1 MAETGMSSLISR
13 ISELMS
19 TTSPSKMYRCIIID
33 AMNMFMRS
41 YHAIN
46 HVDVDGD
53 HVGGLAGFLKS
64 VGSMIKQHN
73 PTEVF
78 IVFDGEQA
86 SSTKRNL
93 YPAYKGNRELAAI
106 SKPLLYS
113 SKAEERAAIYNQA
126 VRGAGYC
133 KLLPVKTLCIDNME
147 ADDVIGYMV
156 KHMENDSS
164 VDEVV
169 LITEDSDYLQLINKK
184 TTVYFP
190 IKKQFVNEKYVLDR
204 YHCHPNNFALY
215 KTLDGDK
222 SDNIPKVKGMGEK
235 TFAKLF
241 PYLKESKKYA
251 LSDIFDTCIEKIDE
265 VSAAKK
271 ILGYKDQVEINYKL
285 VNLLG
290 IEFLDKDIKTI
301 EDTIASKEV
310 TFEPELFIRLYNA
323 DGLLNAIPNVRGWL
337 FECFK
342 PLIKK
347 Q

>member
-1 MAETGMSSLISR
+1 MAETGMSSIISR
-13 ISELMS
+13 ISELMVN
-19 TTSPSKMYRCIIID
+19 TTPSKQYSCIIID

-46 HVDVDGD
+46 HIDADGD

-64 VGSMIKQHN
+64 VGSMIKLHH
-73 PTEVF
+73 PTEVYV
-78 IVFDGEQA
+78 VFDGEQA

-113 SKAEERAAIYNQA
+113 SKADERAAIYNQA

-156 KHMENDSS
+156 KKLEHDKN

-169 LITEDSDYLQLINKK
+169 LITEDSDYLQLINDK
-184 TTVYFP
+184 TMVYFP
-190 IKKQFVNEKYVLDR
+190 IKKQFASTKYVLDR

-222 SDNIPKVKGMGEK
+222 SDNIPKVKGMGDK

-241 PYLKESKKYA
+241 PYLKENKRYT
-251 LSDIFDTCIEKIDE
+251 LNDIYNTCTDQIET
-265 VSAAKK
+265 VAAAKK
-271 ILGYKDQVEINYKL
+271 ILGYKDQIEINYKL
-285 VNLLG
+285 VNLLE
-290 IEFLDKDIKTI
+290 IEFLDKDIEII
-301 EDTIASKEV
+301 EETIASKDV
-310 TFEPELFIRLYNA
+310 TFEPELFMRLYNA